1 MAEKLK
7 RISAHPAFQW
17 IGWIGVWSIIAFWIA
32 IGWYRANFDTMQEDI
47 KTIKD
52 DLGIVKIDVAV
63 LKEKTRDG
71 K

>member
-1 MAEKLK
+1 
-7 RISAHPAFQW
+7 
-17 IGWIGVWSIIAFWIA
+17 
-32 IGWYRANFDTMQEDI
+32 MQEDI